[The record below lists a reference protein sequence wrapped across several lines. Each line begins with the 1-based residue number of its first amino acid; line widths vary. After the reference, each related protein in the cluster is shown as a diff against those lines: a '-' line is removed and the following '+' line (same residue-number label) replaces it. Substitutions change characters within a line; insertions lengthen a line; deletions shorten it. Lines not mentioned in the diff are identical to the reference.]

1 MPTWMMTDFVHDIYV
16 FIHSVML
23 EALADGG
30 VMMGLPRDVATELA
44 AQGTNSQSTY

>member
-1 MPTWMMTDFVHDIYV
+1 MTTNRKSHYRLV
-16 FIHSVML
+16 FLLHSVML

-44 AQGTNSQSTY
+44 AQGKISLG

>member
-1 MPTWMMTDFVHDIYV
+1 MSVSITKAIAIIVFV
-16 FIHSVML
+16 HSVML

-44 AQGTNSQSTY
+44 AQGNTSSR

>member
-1 MPTWMMTDFVHDIYV
+1 MLINVGITYQGNCYHCFV
-16 FIHSVML
+16 HSVML

-44 AQGTNSQSTY
+44 AQGNTSSR

>member
-1 MPTWMMTDFVHDIYV
+1 MSVTNQKCPLVIM
-16 FIHSVML
+16 HSVML

-44 AQGTNSQSTY
+44 AQGIILM

>member
-1 MPTWMMTDFVHDIYV
+1 MSVSLTKAFATIVFV
-16 FIHSVML
+16 HSVML

-44 AQGTNSQSTY
+44 AQGNTSSR